1 MYDSLQQTHVGM
13 TLTLTLTL
21 TLDGL
26 INGGGRGGLYPRGLI
41 TGIKKNRF
49 ETRCSSVDRN
59 TAFIY
64 WFLIKR

>member
-26 INGGGRGGLYPRGLI
+26 INGGEGGLYPRGLI
-41 TGIKKNRF
+41 TGVKKEPF
-49 ETRCSSVDRN
+49 RN
-59 TAFIY
+59 EM
-64 WFLIKR
+64 